1 LAAGG
6 ADPAGVVAAGPLAAG
21 VVAPG
26 PVGAFEADGP
36 HAATIRTNTAANAA
50 IVHRLFPIDSSSTNP
65 LALRS
70 IADDWQML

>member
-50 IVHRLFPIDSSSTNP
+50 IVHRLFPIDSSSNP